1 MISDEARKKTIF
13 LHMDVLFISLGALF
27 ILLGIVGSFIP
38 IIPGPLTGW
47 LGLLIL
53 SFAPSI
59 NLEKR
64 FLLFYFCIALTIFI
78 LDNIIP
84 ILGAKK
90 FGGGRGSTV
99 GSSVGIIIGIL
110 FLGPFGLIIGP
121 FCGAFLGEFYV
132 NQNNKKGALKAAFG
146 ALIGFLTG
154 VFLKLLIGLAFA
166 YYFIKILWE
175 FRTQLF

>member
-1 MISDEARKKTIF
+1 
-13 LHMDVLFISLGALF
+13 MDVIIIGFSGFF
-27 ILLGIVGSFIP
+27 ILLGIAGSFLP
-38 IIPGPLTGW
+38 IIPGPLTSW
-47 LGLLIL
+47 FGLFLLRFSSIVKIENRFLIL
-53 SFAPSI
+53 C
-59 NLEKR
+59 
-64 FLLFYFCIALTIFI
+64 FCIALFIFL

-90 FGGGRGSTV
+90 FGGGRGSNV
-99 GSSVGIIIGIL
+99 GSSIGIIIGIL

-121 FCGAFLGEFYV
+121 FCGAFLGELYV